1 MSTVVASLTI
11 GFLVLPFVVVVAA
24 SFDSSNQF
32 TIQFPP
38 HGLSLNRYAEI
49 PFKYAGL
56 FFNSAVVALS
66 VAVLAA
72 LFGTLAALAL
82 VRGRLLMPETIHAF
96 FRLSIQIPLIVT
108 GAAFLQFYTA
118 VGAHTGIFLT
128 GNLLGLIL
136 AHLVVALPYAIGS
149 VSAILTRLEPA
160 YEEAAQS
167 LGASNWTTFREV
179 TFPAIRPGI
188 LVGAFYAFAIS
199 FGDVPISVFLV
210 NERTMTLPVEI
221 FNDMQVDFQPHIL
234 ALSTLLIVLS
244 LAMMFA
250 IQKIAG
256 LDFML
261 SARKSR

>member
-1 MSTVVASLTI
+1 
-11 GFLVLPFVVVVAA
+11 
-24 SFDSSNQF
+24 
-32 TIQFPP
+32 
-38 HGLSLNRYAEI
+38 
-49 PFKYAGL
+49 
-56 FFNSAVVALS
+56 
-66 VAVLAA
+66 
-72 LFGTLAALAL
+72 
-82 VRGRLLMPETIHAF
+82 
-96 FRLSIQIPLIVT
+96 
-108 GAAFLQFYTA
+108 
-118 VGAHTGIFLT
+118 
-128 GNLLGLIL
+128 
-136 AHLVVALPYAIGS
+136 
-149 VSAILTRLEPA
+149 LTRLDPA
-160 YEEAAQS
+160 YEEASQS